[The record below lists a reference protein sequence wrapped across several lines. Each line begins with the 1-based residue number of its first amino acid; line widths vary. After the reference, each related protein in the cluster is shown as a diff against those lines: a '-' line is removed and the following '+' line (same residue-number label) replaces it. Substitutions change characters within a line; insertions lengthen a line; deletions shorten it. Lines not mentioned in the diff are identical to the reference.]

1 MPVKSKFAI
10 PRQPDDITCGPTCL
24 YSIYQHYGHHK
35 ELSKVIDE
43 VPQLGGGG
51 TLGAWL
57 GLHALREG
65 FKVSLYTY
73 NLNIFDPTWS
83 LLGHDELI
91 QKLASQI
98 EVKKRAKIQI
108 ASGAYMDFLKA
119 GGEIRFADLSV
130 SLLMEYLMLG
140 IPLIT
145 GLSASYLYR
154 SMREYGKYPVPDDI
168 RGVPQGHFVVLTGC
182 DPSRN
187 VVFVADPYHPE
198 SMTSGRT
205 YKITI
210 EHLICSILLGVVT
223 YDGNLIVIKKG

>member
-10 PRQPDDITCGPTCL
+10 SRQPDDITCGPTCL
-24 YSIYQHYGHHK
+24 YSIYQHYGYPFD
-35 ELSKVIDE
+35 LSKVIDE
-43 VPQLGGGG
+43 IPQLRGGG
-51 TLGAWL
+51 TLGPWL
-57 GLHALREG
+57 GVHALRQG
-65 FKVSLYTY
+65 FKVSLFTY

-83 LLGHDELI
+83 LLNRNDLVG
-91 QKLASQI
+91 KLARQI
-98 EVKKRAKIQI
+98 ETKKKVKIQI

-119 GGEIRFADLSV
+119 GGEIKFADLSV
-130 SLLMEYLMLG
+130 NLLMEYLLKG

-182 DPSRN
+182 DPAQN
-187 VVFVADPYHPE
+187 VIFVADPYHPE

-205 YKITI
+205 YKITV

-223 YDGNLIVIKKG
+223 YDGNLIVITKG